1 MMAAM
6 SQDLALHQFHRHPA
20 LPWAELRVS
29 RQSCHSY
36 RLHAHAQYSIGI
48 VDEGETLFHHDQ
60 GPDRVQTGGVVLIEP
75 GHWHACNPEVTQ
87 PWSYRMLFVQA
98 DWVHARLGV
107 DALRFGQ
114 RSLQEAVMSACV
126 NALCTPWA
134 VDTDAQSLE
143 VYAQTLLS
151 LLQQVGTPACA
162 DAQLPPVQQDI
173 FPALQHLH
181 QFPEDETTVQAL
193 AQTCGMSASRF
204 IRHFRSLTG
213 VTPGVYRTNLRL
225 NGARHL
231 LAQGQTL
238 ADVALHM
245 GFADQA
251 HLQRSF
257 KAHHALTPGNYA
269 RNSASTAASPGRSFA
284 ARQ

>member
-6 SQDLALHQFHRHPA
+6 STDFALHQFHRHPA

-60 GPDRVQTGGVVLIEP
+60 GPDRVQTSGVVLIEP

-87 PWSYRMLFVQA
+87 PWSYRMLFVQS

-107 DALRFGQ
+107 AALRFDQ
-114 RSLQEAVMSACV
+114 RSLLEPAISAQV

-134 VDTDAQSLE
+134 VDAGAQSLE
-143 VYAQTLLS
+143 VYAQTLLA

-162 DAQLPPVQQDI
+162 DAQLPPVQKDI

-193 AQTCGMSASRF
+193 AQTCGMTASRF
-204 IRHFRSLTG
+204 IRHFRALTG
-213 VTPGVYRTNLRL
+213 VTPGAYRTNLRL

-231 LAQGQTL
+231 LAQGQSL

-269 RNSASTAASPGRSFA
+269 RAAHTAASPVRTFA
-284 ARQ
+284 AQ